1 MSSNENLPPMVIMK
15 LMKEIQQLAISP
27 PEGISIYFSED
38 NITNLH
44 ADIIG
49 PEDTPF
55 EGGVF
60 RIKLVFGADFPAAP
74 PKGYFVTKIFHPN
87 VSKTG
92 EICVNTLK
100 KDWEP
105 KQGIKHVLL
114 VIRCLLIVPNPASA
128 LNEEAGKLL
137 LEHYD
142 EFAKRAKIYTSI
154 HAKPKSGTS
163 PTKSKVGKDDS
174 KDMKET
180 VKTKTLD
187 TDTPI
192 FSSSLSSSSSST
204 STSSSSSLT
213 STLTSNQKVP
223 TSKQAPK
230 PVPAKKKALKRL

>member
-1 MSSNENLPPMVIMK
+1 MSSNENLPPMVIVK
-15 LMKEIQQLAISP
+15 LMKEIQQLATNP
-27 PEGISIYFSED
+27 PEGISIFFSED

-49 PEDTPF
+49 PEETPF

-60 RIKLVFGADFPAAP
+60 RIKLVFGADFPTAP

-142 EFAKRAKIYTSI
+142 EFAKRARIFTQI
-154 HAKPKSGTS
+154 HAKPKAGSS
-163 PTKSKVGKDDS
+163 PTKSKS
-174 KDMKET
+174 KDESKEVKSKSLDTTSVKET
-180 VKTKTLD
+180 
-187 TDTPI
+187 
-192 FSSSLSSSSSST
+192 SSSSSS
-204 STSSSSSLT
+204 SSSSASISSSSMSSSSS
-213 STLTSNQKVP
+213 S
-223 TSKQAPK
+223 SKSAK
-230 PVPAKKKALKRL
+230 PPAKPAAVKKKALKRL

>member
-1 MSSNENLPPMVIMK
+1 MVIVK
-15 LMKEIQQLAISP
+15 LMKEIQHLATSP
-27 PEGISIYFSED
+27 PEGISVFFSED

-44 ADIIG
+44 ADIMG

-60 RIKLVFGADFPAAP
+60 RVKLVFGADFPAAP

-142 EFAKRAKIYTSI
+142 EFAKRARIFTSI
-154 HAKPKSGTS
+154 HAKPKGGTS
-163 PTKSKVGKDDS
+163 PTKTKGKDETKDS
-174 KDMKET
+174 KDP
-180 VKTKTLD
+180 VKSKLLD
-187 TDTPI
+187 TEM
-192 FSSSLSSSSSST
+192 SSSSSSNMMSSSCSSSSSSST
-204 STSSSSSLT
+204 STSSITSS
-213 STLTSNQKVP
+213 QK
-223 TSKQAPK
+223 TGTK
-230 PVPAKKKALKRL
+230 PAAKPAAAKKKALKRL

>member
-15 LMKEIQQLAISP
+15 LMREIQQLATSP
-27 PEGISIYFSED
+27 PEGISVYFSED

-142 EFAKRAKIYTSI
+142 EFAKRARIFTSI
-154 HAKPKSGTS
+154 HAKPKGGSS
-163 PTKSKVGKDDS
+163 PTKAKGKDDTKDS
-174 KDMKET
+174 KDP
-180 VKTKTLD
+180 VKSKSLD
-187 TDTPI
+187 AEM
-192 FSSSLSSSSSST
+192 SSSSSSNMM
-204 STSSSSSLT
+204 SSSNSSSNSSSSSM
-213 STLTSNQKVP
+213 SSSVSSSQK
-223 TSKQAPK
+223 TGTK
-230 PVPAKKKALKRL
+230 PAAKPAAAKKKALKRL